1 MIQKWA
7 VATAVTAATVLGA
20 LAAPAQAATF
30 NLQNLIDTEG
40 SFTVADNTFSEF
52 FCNVQFST
60 PGVTTPNN
68 CSEIDVVTLNDG
80 IKFQADFFADEN
92 SAIDVLLGYT
102 VESPQPINNIGI
114 TFDGDFTGDAL
125 ASVTETVRDAAND
138 QIIGQFTVSNSPELT
153 DLQDPQLEPL
163 LQGDVALSRAVTK
176 ATVEKDI
183 LVNAFDGTASIS
195 MITQTY
201 QIPEPGTIAGL
212 LAVGSF
218 GVGAILKRHRQN
230 KS

>member
-7 VATAVTAATVLGA
+7 VATAVTAATVVGA

-40 SFTVADNTFSEF
+40 SFTVAGNTFSEF

-60 PGVTTPNN
+60 PGITSPDD

-80 IKFQADFFADEN
+80 IKFQADFFADIN

-153 DLQDPQLEPL
+153 DLQDPPLEPL
-163 LQGDVALSRAVTK
+163 LQGDVVLSRAVTK
-176 ATVEKDI
+176 ATIEKDI

-201 QIPEPGTIAGL
+201 QVPEPGTIAGL